1 VAWPPPYRL
10 GACDPAVRDARLLSA
25 DAAGDSVES
34 VTAELGESYAWCRA
48 LHRSYGR
55 SYYLATR
62 MLPAWKRPHV
72 HALYGFARYTDEI
85 VDHTGAESAAERA
98 VRLRG
103 WTDRLLA
110 ALDGAPAADPILPAL
125 LHTID
130 MFDLDLADF
139 TAFLRSMA
147 MDLTVTE
154 YPTYAALL
162 SYMDG
167 SAAAIGT
174 LMLPSLGSPDRAL
187 AREPAR
193 QLGLA
198 FQLTNFIRDVSE
210 DLDRG
215 RIYLP
220 REDLA
225 RFGVTPA
232 DLRQKQ
238 ATGPIRALIAF
249 EIGRAR
255 WHYAHAAPGILMLDP
270 SSQSCIR
277 AAYLL
282 YGGILT
288 EVERAGHDVFRCRAT
303 VPVRRRLAILG
314 RCLLTPAGEPMAA
327 VPG

>member
-1 VAWPPPYRL
+1 MAGAARL
-10 GACDPAVRDARLLSA
+10 GACGPAVRDARLLSA
-25 DAAGDSVES
+25 YAGGGSVEA
-34 VTAELGESYAWCRA
+34 VTVDLAESYARCRA
-48 LHRSYGR
+48 LHRAYGR
-55 SYYLATR
+55 GYYLATR
-62 MLPAWKRPHV
+62 MLPGWKRPHV

-85 VDHTGAESAAERA
+85 VDHTGAEPTAERA
-98 VRLRG
+98 ARLHR
-103 WTDRLLA
+103 WTDRFTA
-110 ALDGAPAADPILPAL
+110 AVGGAPVADPILPAL

-130 MFDLDLADF
+130 VFDLDRADF
-139 TAFLRSMA
+139 MAFLRSMA

-154 YPTYAALL
+154 YPTYADLL

-174 LMLPSLGSPDRAL
+174 MMLPILGSPDRLL

-225 RFGVTPA
+225 RFSVTPA
-232 DLRQKQ
+232 DLRQKR
-238 ATGPIRALIAF
+238 ATGPIRELIAF
-249 EIGRAR
+249 EVGRAR
-255 WHYAHAAPGILMLDP
+255 WHYARAAPGILMLDP
-270 SSQSCIR
+270 SSQSCVR

-303 VPVRRRLAILG
+303 VPARRRLAILG